1 MDDEQNVLASVWPEV
16 VAELTTGSPDGAIA
30 AVSRAQ
36 QAWLKLVKPLT
47 VAQGFALL
55 SVPSSL
61 AQEAIER
68 DLREP
73 ILRSLGRRLGPQVEG
88 LGVRIAAP
96 VPGPPERAATGARH
110 ARMTSRP
117 EAEHARGG
125 YGRYEAAE
133 PAEPAPREEYRGEPG
148 YPGGAR
154 FAEPGYQEESEYAGD
169 TGYRAGPGYGYQGE
183 PEPAPARYPGY
194 GDRGGFDRRPADEAA
209 ERRPFPGADDT
220 GYDDTPRY
228 AEPRYQESPR
238 FAESDEP
245 RGYDGERP
253 RPYPED
259 ERRGRDAEH
268 RGFDAA
274 ETGDRSSWEPA
285 AERRDGARA
294 GQESLF
300 GAELPGRGWSR
311 DDEPDGQVAAQPEPA
326 AAPDDEPVVP
336 VRNAWPTY
344 FAKSQESATPPSS
357 ASLNAKYTFETF
369 VIGASNRFAHAAAVA
384 IAEAPARAYN
394 PLFVWGASGLGKTH
408 LLHAAGHY
416 AQRLF
421 PGMRVKYVS
430 TEEFTNDFINSLRD
444 DRKVAFKRRYRE
456 TDILL
461 VDDIQFIEGK
471 EGIQE
476 EFFHTF
482 NTLHNANKQIVV
494 SSDRPPKQLATLEE
508 RLRTRFEW
516 GLITDVQPPE
526 LETRIAIL
534 RKKARMDRLDVPHDV
549 LELIASRVER
559 NIRELEGALIRV
571 TAFAS
576 LNGQPL
582 DISLAEVVL
591 RDLMPDTTALEINAA
606 TIMAVTAEYFNTTM
620 EELTGPGKARPL
632 AQARQIAMYL
642 CRELTDLSLPKI
654 GQAFGRD
661 HTTVM
666 YAEKKVRKEMTE
678 RRRVYDQVQELTAR
692 IKQRSR

>member
-1 MDDEQNVLASVWPEV
+1 MSDEPNALADVWTDV
-16 VAELTTGSPDGAIA
+16 VSELTIDDGMLTK
-30 AVSRAQ
+30 SQ
-36 QAWLKLVKPLT
+36 KAWLALVKPITL
-47 VAQGFALL
+47 AQGFALL
-55 SVPSSL
+55 SVPSTL
-61 AQEAIER
+61 AQQSIER

-73 ILRSLGRRLGPQVEG
+73 ILRTLNRHLGHRVEG
-88 LGVRIAAP
+88 LGVRVEP
-96 VPGPPERAATGARH
+96 RERVDD
-110 ARMTSRP
+110 
-117 EAEHARGG
+117 
-125 YGRYEAAE
+125 
-133 PAEPAPREEYRGEPG
+133 PAEDP
-148 YPGGAR
+148 
-154 FAEPGYQEESEYAGD
+154 
-169 TGYRAGPGYGYQGE
+169 
-183 PEPAPARYPGY
+183 
-194 GDRGGFDRRPADEAA
+194 
-209 ERRPFPGADDT
+209 
-220 GYDDTPRY
+220 Y
-228 AEPRYQESPR
+228 AEPRDTLPLEGLPEDAQPVNPR
-238 FAESDEP
+238 TAEP
-245 RGYDGERP
+245 RSRDP
-253 RPYPED
+253 RTAEPRSRDPRTAEPRSRD
-259 ERRGRDAEH
+259 LRRDPPMPRDAA
-268 RGFDAA
+268 G
-274 ETGDRSSWEPA
+274 P
-285 AERRDGARA
+285 RDGAVARD
-294 GQESLF
+294 GVGPMDGGF
-300 GAELPGRGWSR
+300 TRDGMLPGEGAAYRRRLISSR
-311 DDEPDGQVAAQPEPA
+311 EHDMLEADHGELEEVDDDREAMTAVRESWPSYFTQPPPPE
-326 AAPDDEPVVP
+326 
-336 VRNAWPTY
+336 
-344 FAKSQESATPPSS
+344 TPPIGSS
-357 ASLNAKYTFETF
+357 SLNAKYTFDTF

-394 PLFVWGASGLGKTH
+394 PLFIWGASGLGKTH

-534 RKKARMDRLDVPHDV
+534 SKKARMDGLNVPHDV
-549 LELIASRVER
+549 LELIASRIER

-576 LNGQPL
+576 LNRQPL
-582 DISLAEVVL
+582 DLTLAEVVL
-591 RDLMPDTTALEINAA
+591 RDLMPDSSALEINAA
-606 TIMAVTAEYFNTTM
+606 TIMAVTAEYFGTSIDD
-620 EELTGPGKARPL
+620 LCGPGKARPL

-654 GQAFGRD
+654 GQTFGRD

-666 YAEKKVRKEMTE
+666 YADKKIRKEMTE
-678 RRRVYDQVQELTAR
+678 RRKVYDQVQELTAR
-692 IKQRSR
+692 IKQRSKR